1 MSKKIIIGSRGSKLA
16 LLYAQQAK
24 DKIIENTNLGND
36 DILIKSITTK
46 GDELQN
52 IRLSE
57 VGGKGLFSSNI
68 EKELQLKNIDIA
80 VHALKDMP
88 ANETKGLITDSFL
101 KRNDPRE
108 ILITKNNKKL
118 KDLDEKSIVGTSS
131 FRREFQIK
139 KIRKDLNCKLI
150 RGNVDTRI
158 RKLNEG
164 IYDAIILSYAGIKF
178 LKFENEIS
186 EIFSVEEIIPSAGQG
201 IIALQCR
208 ENDIFQILIGIGIF
222 LLFLVFRGLI
232 SKLVIKKLEVIS
244 KRTTNKLD
252 DTFVQSLVGP
262 ARFLPI
268 VLGFFIASYYM
279 TFSLEGREVV
289 DTINRTLITI
299 LIFWVIHQ
307 IIEPISYIL
316 SGLDKILTRELI
328 GWIIKSLKIL
338 IFILGLAAVLEL
350 WGIKIGPIIAGLGLF
365 GVAVALGAQDLFK
378 NLISGILVLVEKRF
392 KIGDWIAVEGI
403 IEGIVE
409 KIGFRST
416 TIRKFDKSLAIIPNF
431 QFAEN
436 AVVNVSET
444 SNWLISW
451 IITLQYDTT
460 VDQLKKIRDEIE
472 NHINSS
478 EDYNTS
484 IGVAVRV
491 DKFSDSSI
499 DMYVRCFTKSGSWS
513 NWLDVKERLAIAIK
527 EIVEKN
533 GASFAFPSQSIYVEK
548 K

>member
-1 MSKKIIIGSRGSKLA
+1 M
-16 LLYAQQAK
+16 
-24 DKIIENTNLGND
+24 E
-36 DILIKSITTK
+36 LI
-46 GDELQN
+46 
-52 IRLSE
+52 
-57 VGGKGLFSSNI
+57 
-68 EKELQLKNIDIA
+68 
-80 VHALKDMP
+80 
-88 ANETKGLITDSFL
+88 
-101 KRNDPRE
+101 
-108 ILITKNNKKL
+108 NN
-118 KDLDEKSIVGTSS
+118 
-131 FRREFQIK
+131 F
-139 KIRKDLNCKLI
+139 
-150 RGNVDTRI
+150 
-158 RKLNEG
+158 
-164 IYDAIILSYAGIKF
+164 
-178 LKFENEIS
+178 S
-186 EIFSVEEIIPSAGQG
+186 EIFLSVWNKG
-201 IIALQCR
+201 ILGV
-208 ENDIFQILIGIGIF
+208 DIFQILIGIGIF

-232 SKLVIKKLEVIS
+232 SKLIIKKLEIIS

-252 DTFVQSLVGP
+252 DTFVQSLIGP

-279 TFSLEGREVV
+279 TFSTEGREVV

-316 SGLDKILTRELI
+316 SGLDKLLTRELI

-392 KIGDWIAVEGI
+392 KIGDWIAVDGI
-403 IEGIVE
+403 IEGVE

-472 NHINSS
+472 SHINSS

-499 DMYVRCFTKSGSWS
+499 DMYVRCFTKTGSWN
-513 NWLDVKERLAIAIK
+513 NWLNVKERLAIAIK

>member
-1 MSKKIIIGSRGSKLA
+1 MEVLNNFKDLFLSVWDKGIMGVDFVQIIIG
-16 LLYAQQAK
+16 
-24 DKIIENTNLGND
+24 II
-36 DILIKSITTK
+36 
-46 GDELQN
+46 
-52 IRLSE
+52 
-57 VGGKGLFSSNI
+57 
-68 EKELQLKNIDIA
+68 
-80 VHALKDMP
+80 
-88 ANETKGLITDSFL
+88 
-101 KRNDPRE
+101 
-108 ILITKNNKKL
+108 
-118 KDLDEKSIVGTSS
+118 
-131 FRREFQIK
+131 
-139 KIRKDLNCKLI
+139 
-150 RGNVDTRI
+150 
-158 RKLNEG
+158 
-164 IYDAIILSYAGIKF
+164 
-178 LKFENEIS
+178 
-186 EIFSVEEIIPSAGQG
+186 IFFI
-201 IIALQCR
+201 
-208 ENDIFQILIGIGIF
+208 
-222 LLFLVFRGLI
+222 FLVFRGLI
-232 SKLVIKKLEVIS
+232 SKLIIKKLEIIS

-252 DTFVQSLVGP
+252 DTFVKSMVGP

-268 VLGFFIASYYM
+268 VLGVFFASYYM
-279 TFSLEGREVV
+279 SFSEETRNFV
-289 DTINRTLITI
+289 DNINRTLITI
-299 LIFWVIHQ
+299 LIFWIIHQ
-307 IIEPISYIL
+307 IIEPVSYIL

-392 KIGDWIAVEGI
+392 KIGDWILVDGI

-444 SNWLISW
+444 SHWLISW

-460 VDQLKKIRDEIE
+460 VEQLKIIRNQIE
-472 NHINSS
+472 DHINKS
-478 EDYNTS
+478 EDFNTS

-499 DMYVRCFTKSGSWS
+499 DMYVRCFTRSDSW
-513 NWLDVKERLAIAIK
+513 NEWLSVKEKLAIEIK
-527 EIVEKN
+527 KIVEKN
-533 GASFAFPSQSIYVEK
+533 KASFAFPSSSIYIEK